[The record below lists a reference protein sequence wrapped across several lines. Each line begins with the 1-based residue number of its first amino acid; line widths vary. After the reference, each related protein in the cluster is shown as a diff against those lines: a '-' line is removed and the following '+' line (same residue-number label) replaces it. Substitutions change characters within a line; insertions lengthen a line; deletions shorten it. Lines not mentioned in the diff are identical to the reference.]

1 MSNSI
6 NHNGVSTCKIGIEN
20 YTTFNLCPR
29 PRKRSKYY
37 QYDFRDPQ
45 HGLFLGSRSNIRA
58 MSRKTRLVA
67 TIQTA
72 ITHSGATFQYSCSA
86 TFFVSF
92 RRKKK

>member
-29 PRKRSKYY
+29 PRRRSLYY

-45 HGLFLGSRSNIRA
+45 HGLFSTVAPTLEQCRAKRDEWLKNI
-58 MSRKTRLVA
+58 
-67 TIQTA
+67 
-72 ITHSGATFQYSCSA
+72 SCN
-86 TFFVSF
+86 
-92 RRKKK
+92 